1 MNTSTAF
8 VWKVRG
14 RELAIRDRPLF
25 MGIINV
31 TPDSFSD
38 GGQFTD
44 IDKAV
49 EHGLRLM
56 EQGADILD
64 VGGES
69 TRPGATPVPL
79 DEERRRVLPV
89 LERLCQQVSV
99 PISIDTYKP
108 AVAREALEIG
118 VAIVNDIT
126 GLRAPEMVEVVRHYQ
141 AGAIVMHMQGTP
153 QTMQDNPQYR
163 DVVAEVRA
171 FLQERLSSLQAAGI
185 AREQLAID
193 PGIGFGK
200 RLEHNL
206 RLLAEGREFLPLGR
220 PICLGVSRKGF
231 INRVAGE
238 AGWSERGVG
247 GTIGTLLFAWTQ
259 RAVHIARVH
268 EVGEVRRAFALFT
281 RLEQLLEARPPGA
294 NLP

>member
-1 MNTSTAF
+1 MARARLI
-8 VWKVRG
+8 WRIRG
-14 RELAIRDRPLF
+14 RELLIADRPLLL
-25 MGIINV
+25 GVVNV
-31 TPDSFSD
+31 TPNSFSD
-38 GGQFTD
+38 GGQFLDTD
-44 IDKAV
+44 RAV
-49 EHGLRLM
+49 AHAWRLV

-64 VGGES
+64 IGGES

-79 DEERRRVLPV
+79 EEERRRVLPV
-89 LERLCQQVSV
+89 LERLCGAVPV

-108 AVAREALEIG
+108 ALAREAVGLG
-118 VAIVNDIT
+118 VAIINDIT
-126 GLRAPEMVEVVRHYQ
+126 GLQNPEMVEVVRSSG

-163 DVVAEVRA
+163 DVVAEVKA
-171 FLQERLSSLQAAGI
+171 FLQERLSSLQSAGI
-185 AREQLAID
+185 GVEQLAID

-206 RLLAEGREFLPLGR
+206 RLLAAGRQLATLNR

-238 AGWSERGVG
+238 PGWAESGVG

-259 RAVHIARVH
+259 GSVHLARVH
-268 EVGEVRRAFALFT
+268 DVGEVRRAFALFT
-281 RLEQLLEARPPGA
+281 RLEQLAEEQPA
-294 NLP
+294 